1 MKQLSQ
7 KDQILLESI
16 VHNNGKKYIASIIF
30 PGLKMLGSNKVSN
43 VLAHENFDIHEII
56 FDYLCKLESYQTFLK
71 GIHWMSKHKST
82 HELANNIREQILIFQ
97 DEIAEDAMGLLG
109 IRIYPEQ
116 ITNTADLSFVTLK
129 DLLISLRTDTI
140 SISNKIGKN
149 AECRGLINVFDE
161 IIHFVN
167 KALYLAT
174 LQ

>member
-16 VHNNGKKYIASIIF
+16 VRNNGKKYIASIIF
-30 PGLKMLGSNKVSN
+30 PGLKALGSTKVLST
-43 VLAHENFDIHEII
+43 LTRENLDIHEII

-82 HELANNIREQILIFQ
+82 HELANNIREQILTFQ

-116 ITNTADLSFVTLK
+116 IINTKDLSFVTLK

-140 SISNKIGKN
+140 NISNKIGKN
-149 AECRGLINVFDE
+149 SECRGLINIFDE